1 MTEEALGYE
10 FPPPEHKHL
19 LGPFTAGQI
28 VIALVS
34 LFIAVF
40 GIARPDP
47 SVPRLALATGLVVA
61 VVVPVAVPWR
71 GRILTEWLPI
81 ALRYGRARRSGRT
94 DYRSTVRRQGTAAA
108 GGVPLPTEVG
118 AVEFLAHSHNG
129 GVVGVAVDRQAGLY
143 SGVLEVEAP
152 SFLLE
157 DLARQQEL
165 MARWG
170 GVLARLGH
178 TNTDV
183 YRLQWV
189 VRTVPDDGNGIRNY
203 LKRAQAHDL
212 DQASAVIRSY
222 LELVRMS
229 GPASSEHTTLVVVQF
244 SSRHAVRAIRGAG
257 GGDRGACG
265 LLAEAMEA
273 LAEGLDAVNVG
284 VRRML
289 GVREYQGMVR
299 TAFDPDALA
308 DLNVLANLQPDRE
321 WGSDAPWPYATE
333 ERWGYYR
340 TADRAWHRSF
350 DLVLPMTEVP
360 ADWFVPMVLEGDVSR
375 TISMTLKAVPRQE
388 ANREVKRSLTSLRAE
403 EGRKAQVGQL
413 QTAEDE
419 KRGTA
424 ADRRMRELADGHG
437 VADCAV
443 TVTVTAPDL
452 ASLDRACKSVEAVA
466 GQAYCELR
474 LLEAQ
479 QAAAFTWTLPL
490 GRGLE

>member
-1 MTEEALGYE
+1 MTEQAVRYE

-28 VIALVS
+28 AIALVT

-47 SVPRLALATGLVVA
+47 TVPRLALAAGLVVA

-81 ALRYGRARRSGRT
+81 AIRYARARRAGRT
-94 DYRSTVRRQGTAAA
+94 DYRSSAPRLGAAAA
-108 GGVPLPTEVG
+108 GRVPLPVEIGT
-118 AVEFLAHSHNG
+118 VEFLGHAHNG
-129 GVVGVAVDRQAGLY
+129 GVLGVAVDRQAGLY

-178 TNTDV
+178 TSSGIF
-183 YRLQWV
+183 RLQWV

-203 LKRAQAHDL
+203 LKRAQARDL

-229 GPASSEHTTLVVVQF
+229 GPASSEHTTLVVVQL
-244 SSRHAVRAIRGAG
+244 SSRHAVRAIRAAG
-257 GGDRGACG
+257 GGDQGACAV
-265 LLAEAMEA
+265 LAEALEVI
-273 LAEGLDAVNVG
+273 AEGLDGVNVG
-284 VRRML
+284 VRRLL
-289 GVREYQGMVR
+289 GVREYQGMLR

-308 DLNVLANLQPDRE
+308 DLNVLANLHPDRE

-375 TISMTLKAVPRQE
+375 TISMTLKAVSRQE

-403 EGRKAQVGQL
+403 AERKEQL
-413 QTAEDE
+413 RQLRTAEDE
-419 KRGTA
+419 KRETA

-437 VADCAV
+437 VMVYAV

-479 QAAAFTWTLPL
+479 QAAGFTWALPL
-490 GRGLE
+490 GRGLD

>member
-1 MTEEALGYE
+1 MTEQAVRYE

-28 VIALVS
+28 AIALVT

-47 SVPRLALATGLVVA
+47 SVLRLALAAGLVVA

-81 ALRYGRARRSGRT
+81 AIRYGRARRAGRT
-94 DYRSTVRRQGTAAA
+94 DYRSSAPHQGTAAA
-108 GGVPLPTEVG
+108 SRVPLPVEIGT
-118 AVEFLAHSHNG
+118 VEFLAHAHNG
-129 GVVGVAVDRQAGLY
+129 GVLGVAVDRQAGLY

-157 DLARQQEL
+157 DLARQEEL

-178 TNTDV
+178 TSSDV

-203 LKRAQAHDL
+203 LKRAQARDL

-222 LELVRMS
+222 LELVRLS
-229 GPASSEHTTLVVVQF
+229 GPASSEHTTLVVVQL
-244 SSRHAVRAIRGAG
+244 SSRHAVRAIRAAG
-257 GGDRGACG
+257 GGDQGACAV
-265 LLAEAMEA
+265 LAEALEA
-273 LAEGLDAVNVG
+273 IAEGLDGVNVA
-284 VRRML
+284 VRRLM
-289 GVREYQGMVR
+289 GVREYQGMLR

-308 DLNVLANLQPDRE
+308 DLNVLANLHPDRE

-375 TISMTLKAVPRQE
+375 TISMTLKAVSRQE

-403 EGRKAQVGQL
+403 AERKEQL
-413 QTAEDE
+413 RQLRTAEDE
-419 KRGTA
+419 KRETA

-437 VADCAV
+437 VMVYAV

-479 QAAAFTWTLPL
+479 QAAAFTWALPL
-490 GRGLE
+490 GRGLD

>member
-1 MTEEALGYE
+1 MSEELAYE

-19 LGPFTAGQI
+19 LGPFTAGQLA
-28 VIALVS
+28 IALVT
-34 LFIAVF
+34 LFVAVF

-47 SVPRLALATGLVVA
+47 SWSRLALAAGLVVA

-71 GRILTEWLPI
+71 GRVVTEWLPI
-81 ALRYGRARRSGRT
+81 AVRYGRARRSGRA
-94 DYRSTVRRQGTAAA
+94 DYRSAVPRRATAAA
-108 GGVPLPTEVG
+108 GQVPLPAEIGV
-118 AVEFLAHSHNG
+118 VEFLAHPHNG
-129 GVVGVAVDRQAGLY
+129 GVLGVAVDRQTGLY

-157 DLARQQEL
+157 DIARQQEL

-178 TNTDV
+178 GSTEMH
-183 YRLQWV
+183 RLQWV

-203 LKRAQAHDL
+203 LKRAQAQDL

-229 GPASSEHTTLVVVQF
+229 GPASSEHTALVVVQI
-244 SSRHAVRAIRGAG
+244 SSRHAVRAIRAAG
-257 GGDRGACG
+257 GGDRGACAV
-265 LLAEAMEA
+265 LAEAMEA
-273 LAEGLDAVNVG
+273 VAEGLDGVNVG
-284 VRRML
+284 VRRL
-289 GVREYQGMVR
+289 LAVREYQGMVR

-308 DLNVLANLQPDRE
+308 DLNVLANLHPGRE

-375 TISMTLKAVPRQE
+375 TISMTLKAVPRTE

-403 EGRKAQVGQL
+403 EQRKRQTGQL
-413 QTAEDE
+413 RTAEDE
-419 KRGTA
+419 KRETA

-437 VADCAV
+437 VMVYAV

-452 ASLDRACKSVEAVA
+452 ETLDRACRSVEAVA
-466 GQAYCELR
+466 GQSLCELR
-474 LLEAQ
+474 LIEGQ
-479 QAAAFTWTLPL
+479 QAAAFTWALPL